1 MKNKNLLSKEE
12 LLIIDNYEVLIHY
25 HTTMANNSSEN
36 IIVSVSLHIKTAGI
50 ILFYEYI
57 QRFYLSKFNNTRV
70 GTKVNSDKDIRE
82 LKKRRYEPVYAHI
95 GPNNLIQIGCLIM
108 TQENFKLL
116 YNNIKKTK
124 NELLRKSREV
134 SE

>member
-1 MKNKNLLSKEE
+1 MVSNVPSVKKE
-12 LLIIDNYEVLIHY
+12 LLVIDKYEVLVLY
-25 HTTMANNSSEN
+25 KTTVTNNSSKN
-36 IIVSVSLHIKTAGI
+36 TKVSVNLCIKSAGI
-50 ILFYEYI
+50 VLFYKEFQI
-57 QRFYLSKFNNTRV
+57 FYLSKFNKTRV
-70 GTKVNSDKDIRE
+70 GTKINSKKDIRE
-82 LKKRRYEPVYAHI
+82 LGKRRYEPVYAHI

-116 YNNIKKTK
+116 YNNIKQTK

>member
-1 MKNKNLLSKEE
+1 MVSNIPSVKEE
-12 LLIIDNYEVLIHY
+12 LLVIDKYEVSVLY
-25 HTTMANNSSEN
+25 KTTIANNSSKN
-36 IIVSVSLHIKTAGI
+36 TKVSVNLYIKSAGI
-50 ILFYEYI
+50 VLFYKEFQI
-57 QRFYLSKFNNTRV
+57 FYLSKFNKTRV

-82 LKKRRYEPVYAHI
+82 LRKHRYEPVYAHI

-116 YNNIKKTK
+116 YNNIKQTK

>member
-1 MKNKNLLSKEE
+1 MVRNIPSVKEE
-12 LLIIDNYEVLIHY
+12 LLVIDKYEVSVLY
-25 HTTMANNSSEN
+25 KTTIANNSSKN
-36 IIVSVSLHIKTAGI
+36 TKVSVNLYIKSAGI
-50 ILFYEYI
+50 VLFYKEFQI
-57 QRFYLSKFNNTRV
+57 FYLSKFNKTRV

-82 LKKRRYEPVYAHI
+82 LRKHRYEPVYAHI

-116 YNNIKKTK
+116 YNNIKQTK